1 MKYLSDKVALLTFNV
16 IAAQK
21 GYQFKKVNTQK
32 EIDDAC
38 QVYNEEAFS
47 FPDELKDK
55 VSSYKKSAINFVA
68 YYKDEPVGMVRLGDP
83 KIINRPFELYGVD
96 VTGEHYE
103 IQSLVVKKEFREGT
117 QFVMLGLFKAM
128 YVYSR
133 RQGIISW
140 SSCGARNV
148 YLTIRRFCKNISV
161 EEVDFGAINHPLTQ
175 YLFAN
180 NIIETYFTM
189 EVSAFEPWQI
199 LKKFIR
205 QVVKKW
211 ELPQI
216 ISIKRLA
223 YESFSYGSK

>member
-1 MKYLSDKVALLTFNV
+1 
-16 IAAQK
+16 
-21 GYQFKKVNTQK
+21 
-32 EIDDAC
+32 
-38 QVYNEEAFS
+38 
-47 FPDELKDK
+47 
-55 VSSYKKSAINFVA
+55 
-68 YYKDEPVGMVRLGDP
+68 MVRLGDP

-117 QFVMLGLFKAM
+117 QFVMLGLFKTM

-133 RQGIISW
+133 QQGIISW
-140 SSCGARNV
+140 NSCGARNV
-148 YLTIRRFCKNISV
+148 YLTVRRFCKNISV

-189 EVSAFEPWQI
+189 EVSSFEPWQI